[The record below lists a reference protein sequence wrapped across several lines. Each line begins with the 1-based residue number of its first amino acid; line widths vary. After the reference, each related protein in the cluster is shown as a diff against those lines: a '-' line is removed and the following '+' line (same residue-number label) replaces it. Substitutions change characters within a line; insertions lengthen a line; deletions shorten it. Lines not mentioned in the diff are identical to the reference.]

1 MDQGPVQP
9 QIPKIDQLKSNLKA
23 RKLSD
28 WLVFFVIIPL
38 LLLVIFA
45 LPQPVRDAYFIFHTS
60 DLLRLQTWVMNEY
73 THSELFPHMIGN
85 MVLYFITILAI
96 FSFENNRKRFCLMAG
111 ISFLLV
117 PVICS
122 FLTLGLW
129 HFFGSD
135 TSGQGFSGI
144 NAAFLAYAFMI
155 GVTWLLSGGLE
166 LFDHKELFR
175 GPAWRYYVSYIL
187 MTIMVALIVLLGIL
201 EGLFLPAGN
210 AISNGIAHFGGFIT
224 GLISFTTIDVL
235 IEKRK
240 NFDAMLIISIIFG
253 IISYVIY
260 LIWIVKAVKG
270 L

>member
-1 MDQGPVQP
+1 MDQQP
-9 QIPKIDQLKSNLKA
+9 EIPKIDQLKSNLKTWD
-23 RKLSD
+23 RYDRLI
-28 WLVFFVIIPL
+28 FFVIIPL

-45 LPQPVRDAYFIFHTS
+45 LPQSVKDAYFIFHTS
-60 DLLRLQTWVMNEY
+60 DLLRLQTWVLNEY
-73 THSELFPHMIGN
+73 THSELFPHLIGN
-85 MVLYFITILAI
+85 MAVYYCTILAI
-96 FSFENNRKRFCLMAG
+96 FAFENNRKRFCLMAG
-111 ISFLLV
+111 ISLLLV

-144 NAAFLAYAFMI
+144 NAAFLAYAFMA
-155 GVTWLLSGGLE
+155 GVTFLLNGVLE
-166 LFDHKELFR
+166 QFDHKEAFAGAL
-175 GPAWRYYVSYIL
+175 WRYYVSYIL
-187 MTIMVALIVLLGIL
+187 MTIIVALIVLVGIM
-201 EGLFLPAGN
+201 EGQFMPSGN
-210 AISNGIAHFGGFIT
+210 AISNGIAHFGGFIA

-240 NFDAMLIISIIFG
+240 NFDAMIVISIIFG